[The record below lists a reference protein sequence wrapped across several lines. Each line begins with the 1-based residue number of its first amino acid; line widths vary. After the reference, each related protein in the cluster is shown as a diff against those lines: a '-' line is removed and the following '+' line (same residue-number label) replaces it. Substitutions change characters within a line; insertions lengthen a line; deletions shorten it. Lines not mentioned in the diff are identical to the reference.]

1 LTFPKLKTTS
11 LTTTSAKVLAS
22 IKEKDFLL
30 YPTLMK
36 SGSNTRNPNKF
47 CLFHHDHEHDI
58 KKYHALV
65 KELER
70 LISKRYLQEFIKED
84 II

>member
-1 LTFPKLKTTS
+1 
-11 LTTTSAKVLAS
+11 
-22 IKEKDFLL
+22 
-30 YPTLMK
+30 MK

-58 KKYHALV
+58 EKCHALV